1 MKALAYP
8 IAIVYYFFFFFL
20 LLFFHPIQV
29 VCYRLLGYGA
39 HKKSVEL
46 LNLLLL
52 GCLRI
57 VGAHVVFSQTDKLQE
72 GTSYIFASNHQSTYD
87 IPPLIWYLRKHHA
100 KFISKKELGK
110 GIPSIS
116 FNLRYGGGALIDRKD
131 RISAVHEI
139 KSFCRRVRKNN
150 WSVVIFP
157 EGTRSRDGK
166 PKPFQPGGLK
176 TLLSELPEAKLV
188 PVSISHS
195 WKLAKW
201 NYFPFP
207 IGVRVFVNVQS
218 PIETTGQPI
227 SALIETLE
235 KAVVDNLITD

>member
-8 IAIVYYFFFFFL
+8 IAVVYYFLFFL
-20 LLFFHPIQV
+20 LLLVFHPIQV
-29 VCYRLLGYGA
+29 VCYRLFGYEA

-46 LNLLLL
+46 LNLFLL

-57 VGAHVVFSQTDKLQE
+57 VGTRIEFSQTNKLQE
-72 GTSYIFASNHQSTYD
+72 GVSYIFASNHQSTYD
-87 IPPLIWYLRKHHA
+87 IPPLIWYLRRHHA

-131 RISAVHEI
+131 RFHAVQEI
-139 KSFCRRVRKNN
+139 KSFCSRVRKNN

-157 EGTRSRDGK
+157 EGTRSRNGL

-176 TLLSELPEAKLV
+176 TLMTELPGVKLV

-195 WKLAKW
+195 WKLAQW

-207 IGVRVFVNVQS
+207 IGVRIIVKVLA
-218 PIETTGQPI
+218 PIETEGKSVST
-227 SALIETLE
+227 LIDTLE
-235 KAVVDNLITD
+235 KAVIQNIITD

>member
-8 IAIVYYFFFFFL
+8 IALIYYIFFFL
-20 LLFFHPIQV
+20 LLLVFHPIQV
-29 VCYRLLGYGA
+29 VCYRIFGYNA

-46 LNLLLL
+46 LNFFLL

-57 VGAHVVFSQTDKLQE
+57 VGTRVVFSQTIPLQK
-72 GTSYIFASNHQSTYD
+72 GVSYIFASNHQSTYD
-87 IPPLIWYLRKHHA
+87 IPPLIWYLRHHHA

-131 RISAVHEI
+131 RLSAVQEI
-139 KSFCRRVRKNN
+139 KAFCSRVRNKH

-176 TLLSELPEAKLV
+176 TLLAELPEAQLV
-188 PVSISHS
+188 PISISHS
-195 WKLAKW
+195 WKLARW
-201 NYFPFP
+201 NYFPLTLGIRILVKVHP
-207 IGVRVFVNVQS
+207 
-218 PIETTGQPI
+218 PIETTGQDPNV
-227 SALIETLE
+227 LINTLE
-235 KAVVDNLITD
+235 ETVVENVVID

>member
-1 MKALAYP
+1 MKVLAYP
-8 IAIVYYFFFFFL
+8 IAVVYYFFFFL
-20 LLFFHPIQV
+20 LLLVFHPVQV
-29 VCYRLLGYGA
+29 LCYRLSGYSA

-46 LNLLLL
+46 LNLFLL

-57 VGAHVVFSQTDKLQE
+57 IGTRVVFSQTKKLRK

-87 IPPLIWYLRKHHA
+87 IPPLIWHLRKHHA

-116 FNLRYGGGALIDRKD
+116 YNLRYGGGALIDRKD
-131 RISAVHEI
+131 RISAVQEI
-139 KSFCRRVRKNN
+139 KSFCQRVRKNN

-157 EGTRSRDGK
+157 EGTRSRDGN

-176 TLLSELPEAKLV
+176 TLLTELPEAKLV

-195 WKLAKW
+195 WKLAQW

-207 IGVRVFVNVQS
+207 IGVTIFVKVLS
-218 PIETTGQPI
+218 PIETSGQAIPV
-227 SALIETLE
+227 LIDAVE
-235 KAVVDNLITD
+235 KAVVENLVTD